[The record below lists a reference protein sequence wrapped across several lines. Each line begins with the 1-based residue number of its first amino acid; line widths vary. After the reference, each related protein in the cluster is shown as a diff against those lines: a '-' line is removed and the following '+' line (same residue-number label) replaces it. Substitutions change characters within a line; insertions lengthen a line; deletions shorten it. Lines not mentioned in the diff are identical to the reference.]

1 MIAVT
6 PPRNKGFCKG
16 VAVGASMMLVVSLFA
31 ALAFLKASDGAASR
45 QRLVAS
51 TPASSKLMI
60 FGIDLSFTP
69 ASASP
74 PPSPTPTTVCVAET
88 TVYRPGA
95 VHPRSQLCG
104 PCEGAFAASAEL
116 SRYNDPVALA
126 ACICAEAWQSNVD
139 PDFESA
145 ALPCIY
151 IDQGWDLSERA

>member
-74 PPSPTPTTVCVAET
+74 PPSPTTTTVCITDET
-88 TVYRPGA
+88 TGTVYPK
-95 VHPRSQLCG
+95 SQLCG

-116 SRYNDPVALA
+116 SRYNDPVAVA
-126 ACICAEAWQSNVD
+126 ACICAEAWQSSVD
-139 PDFESA
+139 PDFQSA
-145 ALPCIY
+145 ALPCVS

>member
-1 MIAVT
+1 M
-6 PPRNKGFCKG
+6 
-16 VAVGASMMLVVSLFA
+16 GASMMLVVSLFA

-45 QRLVAS
+45 QRLIAS

-74 PPSPTPTTVCVAET
+74 PPSPTTTTVCVTET
-88 TVYRPGA
+88 TGTVYRLYQK
-95 VHPRSQLCG
+95 SQLCG

-116 SRYNDPVALA
+116 SRYNDPVAVA
-126 ACICAEAWQSNVD
+126 ACICAEAWQTSDD
-139 PDFESA
+139 PDFQSA
-145 ALPCIY
+145 ALPCVS